1 MSILEQNRQA
11 INATLR
17 TPEQRQFFSP
27 AAYGH
32 HQVTV
37 TALMRYVQG
46 KCIDIGCGDMVYK
59 ELVLQLKHVT
69 HYDGFDK
76 DQRTE
81 DITFVG
87 DVHHMDAIQD
97 ASYDSAICLEV
108 LEHVQNPLQVL
119 SEIARI
125 MKKGGKLVVSVP
137 HLSRLHE
144 EPYDFFRYTKYGL
157 CSLLENAGFHVLTL
171 ESRGGLFSFLG
182 HQFSTV
188 FVCLF
193 WHIPLLGRLTFALNK
208 WLCVLP
214 CYFLDK
220 IFDTHKRFA
229 LGYTC
234 VACKSDNVTRSTGRI
249 CDEASGFEEKL
260 PQART
265 TAGGLTAE
273 SVAQHDMTGKPH

>member
-1 MSILEQNRQA
+1 MSILQQNRCA
-11 INATLR
+11 VNAALR

-32 HQVTV
+32 HKVTV
-37 TALMRYVQG
+37 TALMQYTQG
-46 KCIDIGCGDMVYK
+46 KCIDIGCGDMAYK
-59 ELVLQLKHVT
+59 ELLLQLKRVT
-69 HYDGFDK
+69 HYDGFDRE
-76 DQRTE
+76 QRAE
-81 DITFVG
+81 DVTFVG
-87 DVHHMDAIQD
+87 DVHRMDGIQD

-108 LEHVQNPLQVL
+108 LEHVQNPVQVL
-119 SEIARI
+119 AEISRI
-125 MKKGGKLVVSVP
+125 VKKGGTLVVSVP

-171 ESRGGLFSFLG
+171 EPRGGLFSFLG
-182 HQFSTV
+182 HQFSTA

-193 WHIPLLGRLTFALNK
+193 WHIPLLGRLAFALNK

-220 IFDTHKRFA
+220 VFDTQKRFA

-234 VACKSDNVTRSTGRI
+234 VACK
-249 CDEASGFEEKL
+249 
-260 PQART
+260 
-265 TAGGLTAE
+265 
-273 SVAQHDMTGKPH
+273 